1 MRTQWCASDE
11 YAREL
16 RHTHTARAGA
26 RSNASPSARVAL
38 LPGDSYVVKKN
49 VNVTFVTVAALAH
62 PSKWHEC
69 PPRQISRPQGHE

>member
-1 MRTQWCASDE
+1 MRSQLCASVE
-11 YAREL
+11 YARQL
-16 RHTHTARAGA
+16 KHTHTARAGA
-26 RSNASPSARVAL
+26 RSNASARVAL